1 MAPKK
6 NYSRYF
12 IILQEDEKGFA
23 LDKDKV
29 PSGYVKLEKKN
40 SKCKI
45 SYYAQNLNLDKQP
58 YHLVLICNKKDVK
71 ALLKVSKVSV
81 DEFGR
86 IDISNEYDLNNIADS
101 KIGMD
106 KIIGAAIVKMID
118 KSMVSIMCGFTSSDT
133 PKEWKNYSVL
143 KDKRAEETEEE
154 NIFDEYENKIEEVKV
169 NNEEVRGEM
178 KEESKEE
185 VKEEI
190 KDEHIE
196 ETKNQH
202 REEINVEEINEIKE
216 KEVKEIKDR
225 LREEIKQE
233 LRDEIKQELREENNV
248 NEEKELSNNDEVNKE
263 KHEVREE
270 LVRQSEV
277 DERKKHKQKE
287 GYKEELDV
295 DKEKDYP
302 IGMLGDFFKS
312 LVDGFKKED
321 HMTDEIKHCK
331 WYSMKVN
338 SIEDMYDMS
347 DFDKYTVL
355 YYPMLSYYAYIQ
367 KYGHYCVGYKC
378 DEKGKM
384 KYLVYAIPGD
394 KMKEDQPY
402 GGKTGFVTWIPCK
415 NRENNGYW
423 LLFYDIRKSCV
434 VVPVKKK

>member
-1 MAPKK
+1 LAPKK

-40 SKCKI
+40 NKCKI

-71 ALLKVSKVSV
+71 ALLKVCKVTV

-86 IDISNEYDLNNIADS
+86 IDISNEYDMNNIADA

-106 KIIGAAIVKMID
+106 KIAGAAIVKIID
-118 KSMVSIMCGFTSSDT
+118 KSMVSIMCGFTSSDI
-133 PKEWKNYSVL
+133 PKEWKNYSIL

-154 NIFDEYENKIEEVKV
+154 NIFDEYENKIEEVRGEIK
-169 NNEEVRGEM
+169 EEVRAEI
-178 KEESKEE
+178 KEE
-185 VKEEI
+185 VIKEEVIKEDKDEIREEI
-190 KDEHIE
+190 KE
-196 ETKNQH
+196 Q
-202 REEINVEEINEIKE
+202 
-216 KEVKEIKDR
+216 
-225 LREEIKQE
+225 LREEI
-233 LRDEIKQELREENNV
+233 IQELREESNDR
-248 NEEKELSNNDEVNKE
+248 EEKEEKEISHKDEVNQE
-263 KHEVREE
+263 KHEIREE
-270 LVRQSEV
+270 LVRQSEAE
-277 DERKKHKQKE
+277 ERKKHK
-287 GYKEELDV
+287 KEEMEKKECKV

-321 HMTDEIKHCK
+321 DITKEIEYCK

-367 KYGHYCVGYKC
+367 KHGHYCVGYKC

-394 KMKEDQPY
+394 KMKEEQPY
-402 GGKTGFVTWIPCK
+402 GGKTGFVTWVPCK
-415 NRENNGYW
+415 DRENNGYW

-434 VVPVKKK
+434 VVPVKKR